1 MRPFIWSN
9 FWIISACTARVHACT
24 ASCVVCFRGSISHE
38 SAAEAYPIVEQVLN
52 YYGSDKIYYTVHT
65 YPLWLHRQAYTV
77 AQAAKMVA
85 LHAPQSALPS
95 RRR

>member
-1 MRPFIWSN
+1 M
-9 FWIISACTARVHACT
+9 
-24 ASCVVCFRGSISHE
+24 
-38 SAAEAYPIVEQVLN
+38 VEQVLN
-52 YYGSDKIYYTVHT
+52 YYGSDKIYYTAHT